1 MTKLQK
7 VSMNKTKDGK
17 IIYIY
22 NKTDDNGKTR
32 TIKTVYEP
40 TSPDRLVFAVDLIQR
55 MKSDGISQYKNKI
68 EYWKEYQL
76 RSLTER
82 PDLVP
87 YKYGHF
93 LKLNRFKAESIPIH
107 E

>member
-1 MTKLQK
+1 
-7 VSMNKTKDGK
+7 MNKTKDGK

-22 NKTDDNGKTR
+22 NKTDDNGKTH

-55 MKSDGISQYKNKI
+55 MKSEDTKYKNKI
-68 EYWKEYQL
+68 EYWKEYQK

-82 PDLVP
+82 PDLLP
-87 YKYGHF
+87 DKYGHF
-93 LKLNRFKAESIPIH
+93 LKLNRFKTESIPIH